1 MVHCPWSTVHGP
13 SSVVSVPESAGRRAG
28 ILTALDLAGGGLG
41 GILTALVLVPVFGI
55 HVAALSA
62 GAVKLASALA
72 QLMPG
77 RPVSQP

>member
-1 MVHCPWSTVHGP
+1 
-13 SSVVSVPESAGRRAG
+13 
-28 ILTALDLAGGGLG
+28 
-41 GILTALVLVPVFGI
+41 LVLVPVFGI